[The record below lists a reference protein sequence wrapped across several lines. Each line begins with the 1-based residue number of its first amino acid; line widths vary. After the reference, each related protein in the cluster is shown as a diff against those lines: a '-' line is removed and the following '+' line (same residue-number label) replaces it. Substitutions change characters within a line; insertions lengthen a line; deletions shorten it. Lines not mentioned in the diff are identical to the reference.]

1 MIDVCGNENVS
12 IFVRWEY
19 QVSNECLVI
28 KGAYAQ

>member
-19 QVSNECLVI
+19 QVANESLVI